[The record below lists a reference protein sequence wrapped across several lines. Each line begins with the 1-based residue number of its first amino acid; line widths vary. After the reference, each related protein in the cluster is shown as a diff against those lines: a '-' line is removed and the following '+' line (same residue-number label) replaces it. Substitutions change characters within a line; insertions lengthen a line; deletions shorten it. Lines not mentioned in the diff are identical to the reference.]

1 MTTQETIPATG
12 GTYALLMELAHPQ
25 KLSIGRLGRLS
36 FPSGEYIYIGSALGP
51 GGLRARLRHYLTT
64 GRRPHWHIDHLL
76 KEATL
81 RGILYLV
88 AEQRLECAWCRA
100 LAALRGARFPAPG
113 FGSSD
118 CRAQPYRCLA
128 HLIAF
133 PLGAATEAIRLSLAQ
148 ACSRNVQEIVYLT
161 ML

>member
-1 MTTQETIPATG
+1 MTTQETIPTTG
-12 GTYALLMELAHPQ
+12 GTYALLMELAHPRT
-25 KLSIGRLGRLS
+25 LPIGRLGRLS

-51 GGLRARLRHYLTT
+51 GGLQARLRRYLTT
-64 GRRPHWHIDHLL
+64 GRRLHWHIDHLL
-76 KEATL
+76 KEAAL

-88 AEQRLECAWCRA
+88 AEQRLECTWCQA
-100 LAALRGARFPAPG
+100 LAALPGACFAAPG

-133 PLGAATEAIRLSLAQ
+133 PLGVATEAIRLSLAQ
-148 ACSRNVQEIVYLT
+148 ACSRNAQEIIHLA

>member
-1 MTTQETIPATG
+1 MTTQETIPTAG

-25 KLSIGRLGRLS
+25 TLLIGRLGRLS
-36 FPSGEYIYIGSALGP
+36 FPSGDYIYIGSALGT
-51 GGLRARLRHYLTT
+51 GGLRARLRGYLTT
-64 GRRPHWHIDHLL
+64 ERRPHWHIDYLL

-81 RGILYLV
+81 RGVLYLA

-100 LAALRGARFPAPG
+100 LAALPGAQFPASG

-118 CRAQPYRCLA
+118 CRAQPYRCSA

-133 PLGAATEAIRLSLAQ
+133 PGRVATEALRLSLAQ
-148 ACSRNVQEIVYLT
+148 ACSRDIQGINHLAVL
-161 ML
+161 